1 MKLNTPVIWP
11 SFHSPPKSST
21 LILMVKLTGL
31 FDTFDNLDS
40 LEAENIVRWLKPIP
54 QTVQVE
60 NYLANKILYPQTV
73 PVTKEDMQL
82 DLAIL
87 REALRINGPKS
98 RMVGGSDLLGDNA
111 FLNITLRK
119 IVIPQ
124 KFLQFM
130 PDLVSITWAFV
141 DGLLLERKRQDWFE
155 DLWTVVVSDDTD
167 QIVGSVLLPQFQSNL
182 SKLNLAFQGKNFE
195 VRPGSL
201 TVLPCPFERCEIT
214 FKFNQ
219 GKFMGKTESVLEL
232 SGGNLGL
239 IIDGR
244 M

>member
-1 MKLNTPVIWP
+1 
-11 SFHSPPKSST
+11 
-21 LILMVKLTGL
+21 MVTLTGL

-60 NYLANKILYPQTV
+60 NYLANKILYPQTMS
-73 PVTKEDMQL
+73 VTKEDMQL

-87 REALRINGPKS
+87 REALRINGPKIKE
-98 RMVGGSDLLGDNA
+98 GKGSGLLGDNP

-119 IVIPQ
+119 IMIPQ
-124 KFLQFM
+124 KFLQFV
-130 PDLVSITWAFV
+130 PDLTSITWAFV
-141 DGLLLERKRQDWFE
+141 DGLLLNRKKEDWFE

-167 QIVGSVLLPQFQSNL
+167 QIIGSVLLPQFKDNL
-182 SKLNLAFQGKNFE
+182 SKLNLTFQGKNFE
-195 VRPGSL
+195 IRPGSL

-214 FKFNQ
+214 FKLKQ
-219 GKFMGKTESVLEL
+219 GKFMDKEESILEL

-239 IIDGR
+239 MIDGR
-244 M
+244 I

>member
-1 MKLNTPVIWP
+1 MA
-11 SFHSPPKSST
+11 
-21 LILMVKLTGL
+21 KLTGL

-40 LEAENIVRWLKPIP
+40 LEAENIVRWLKPVP

-60 NYLANKILYPQTV
+60 NYLANKILYPQTL
-73 PVTKEDMQL
+73 PVTTEDMQL

-87 REALRINGPKS
+87 REALIINGPKS
-98 RMVGGSDLLGDNA
+98 RVVSGNDLLGDNP
-111 FLNITLRK
+111 FLNLTLRR
-119 IVIPQ
+119 IIIPQ

-130 PDLVSITWAFV
+130 SDLTSLTWAFV
-141 DGLLLERKRQDWFE
+141 DGLLLNRKKEDWFQ

-167 QIVGSVLLPQFQSNL
+167 HIVGSVILPQFQSSL
-182 SKLNLAFQGKNFE
+182 SKLNLTFQGKNFE
-195 VRPGSL
+195 VRSGSL
-201 TVLPCPFERCEIT
+201 TVLPCPFERCEVA

-239 IIDGR
+239 MIDGR

>member
-1 MKLNTPVIWP
+1 MAKL
-11 SFHSPPKSST
+11 S
-21 LILMVKLTGL
+21 GL

-40 LEAENIVRWLKPIP
+40 LVAENIVRWLKPIP

-60 NYLANKILYPQTV
+60 NYLANKILYPQTL

-98 RMVGGSDLLGDNA
+98 RVGGGSGMLGDNP
-111 FLNITLRK
+111 FLNITLRR
-119 IVIPQ
+119 IIIPQ
-124 KFLQFM
+124 KFLQFTA
-130 PDLVSITWAFV
+130 DLPSITWAFV
-141 DGLLLERKRQDWFE
+141 DGLLLDRRKEDWFE

-167 QIVGSVLLPQFQSNL
+167 QIVGSVLLPQFISNL
-182 SKLNLAFQGKNFE
+182 SRLNLTFQGKDFE
-195 VRPGSL
+195 IRPGSL
-201 TVLPCPFERCEIT
+201 TVLPCPSERCEVA

-239 IIDGR
+239 MIDGR
-244 M
+244 I